1 MFERMGSM
9 IRKEFIQF
17 FRDIP
22 LVLIVLY
29 MFVEVAVC
37 GWALTM
43 DYKNVSIAVM
53 DMDKTEKSQ
62 ELINQ
67 FRQSDKFQV
76 TAYPMEEGELAELLD
91 KGTVKMGVVIP
102 ANFSESLTRGEGATV
117 QLVADGENST
127 MAAQAIG
134 NSMEVIGTYSA
145 EWINKKMGF
154 DVLDQIP
161 LKNIVRIHF
170 ASDLNYTHFVMISMV
185 SITVVL
191 LGILMAA
198 AVFIREKESGTLE
211 QLMVTPIR
219 PGELI
224 FAKML
229 PMSVIKMVGLT
240 IGVSMSF
247 VFFDVPIRGSLLLFY
262 VLSLLVFISSSGLG
276 IYIATVANTMQ
287 QALLLSFFVLFPLMF
302 LSGTLVPVENMSPV
316 MQWLSYFSP
325 LRYYTNISMGIFLK
339 GVGISV
345 LWPDVLALVIIGGFL
360 FFISLR
366 RLKKQLA

>member
-1 MFERMGSM
+1 MLERMGAM

-22 LVLIVLY
+22 LVIIVLY

-43 DYKNVSIAVM
+43 DYRNVPISVM
-53 DMDKTEKSQ
+53 DMDKSEKSQ

-67 FRQSDKFQV
+67 FSQSNKFQIM
-76 TAYPMEEGELAELLD
+76 AYPSREQELADLLD
-91 KGTVKMGVVIP
+91 TGTVKMALVIP
-102 ANFSESLTRGEGATV
+102 SDFSESLTRGEGATV
-117 QLVADGENST
+117 QLVADGGNST
-127 MAAQAIG
+127 MAAQVLG

-145 EWINKKMGF
+145 EWNNEKMGF
-154 DVLDQIP
+154 DIMDQVP
-161 LKNIVRIHF
+161 LKNSVKIYF
-170 ASDLNYTHFVMISMV
+170 ASDLNYTHFVMITMV
-185 SITVVL
+185 AIAVVL
-191 LGILMAA
+191 IGILMAA

-224 FAKML
+224 FAKLL

-262 VLSLLVFISSSGLG
+262 ALSLLVFISSSGLG
-276 IYIATVANTMQ
+276 IYIATIANTMQ
-287 QALLLSFFVLFPLMF
+287 QALLLSIFVLFPLMF

-316 MQWLSYFSP
+316 LQWLSYLSP
-325 LRYYTNISMGIFLK
+325 LRYYTNISIGIFLK
-339 GVGISV
+339 GIGLSV
-345 LWPDVLALVIIGGFL
+345 LWPDILALIIIGSFL

-366 RLKKQLA
+366 RLKKQLV